1 MRAFQFEKNFKRPAH
16 DALLS
21 RVVKEFKCPSDY
33 RLNQPKHWIQRTQPS
48 FTTAFTSYL
57 GVNGL
62 NQNRSDG
69 VLYLDSKIKF
79 KDIEDGLSHTL
90 MVGER
95 PPSWLLNSGRWY
107 AGEGMNSNGVGD
119 SHLGVQELNSYR
131 RDHFYRLDCG
141 NGPYEFGHVQLNNQ
155 CDLFHFWSLHQ
166 GGAHFLFADNSVR
179 FLKDCARPV
188 MPALASRA
196 GGETIPDLD

>member
-1 MRAFQFEKNFKRPAH
+1 MPIRLPLKPAKTL
-16 DALLS
+16 D
-21 RVVKEFKCPSDY
+21 PT
-33 RLNQPKHWIQRTQPS
+33 N
-48 FTTAFTSYL
+48 TAFLHHGIYFILGCEWLESEPKRRSAIFGFQNQIQGYRRWPQSYVDGRRTATVVVVEL
-57 GVNGL
+57 GQVV
-62 NQNRSDG
+62 R
-69 VLYLDSKIKF
+69 
-79 KDIEDGLSHTL
+79 
-90 MVGER
+90 
-95 PPSWLLNSGRWY
+95 
-107 AGEGMNSNGVGD
+107 GEGMNSNGVGD